1 MNETTNHANGI
12 SELDEKLRRIEQRYN
27 HHWELSEGES
37 RGTTEAL
44 HGGWLAGA
52 EYVLGVLGYDFDVT
66 DDGKL
71 EIKA

>member
-12 SELDEKLRRIEQRYN
+12 SEQELDERLRRIEKRYN
-27 HHWELSEGES
+27 LHWEKSES
-37 RGTTEAL
+37 ATDAL

>member
-12 SELDEKLRRIEQRYN
+12 SEMDERLRRIEQRYN
-27 HHWELSEGES
+27 LHWEKSEC
-37 RGTTEAL
+37 TTDAL
-44 HGGWLAGA
+44 HSGWLAGA